1 MVLKCGY
8 NVKIVRGICNLTLK
22 SPNLFMPDTW
32 LSKINWS
39 EDGLIPV
46 IAQEADSGKILM
58 VAWMNRDALKL
69 TVEKR
74 EAVYWSRSRKK
85 LWHKGE
91 ESGHIQKIKDIYL
104 DCDEDVLLLIVE
116 QIGGIACHTGR
127 HNCFFQK
134 LEDNEWVIAAPVIKD
149 PLEIYNK

>member
-1 MVLKCGY
+1 
-8 NVKIVRGICNLTLK
+8 
-22 SPNLFMPDTW
+22 MPDTW

-39 EDGLIPV
+39 EDGLVPV
-46 IAQEADSGKILM
+46 IAQEAESGKVLM
-58 VAWMNRDALKL
+58 FAWMNREALKL

-91 ESGHIQKIKDIYL
+91 ESGHIQKIKEIYL

-116 QIGGIACHTGR
+116 QIGGIACHTGSN
-127 HNCFFQK
+127 NCFFQK
-134 LEDNEWVIAAPVIKD
+134 LEADEWVIAAPIIKD
-149 PLEIYNK
+149 PEKIYSQ

>member
-1 MVLKCGY
+1 
-8 NVKIVRGICNLTLK
+8 
-22 SPNLFMPDTW
+22 MPDTW

-91 ESGHIQKIKDIYL
+91 ESGHIQKLKDIYL

-134 LEDNEWVIAAPVIKD
+134 LENNEWVIAAPVIKD